1 MTQKGRPR
9 LMTKE
14 LAEEIVMCGHSIS
27 DCARIYNISKSYA
40 EKIIYG
46 RTNLTTMKRV
56 PPARRLK
63 DEQVQAIR
71 ADRRPHK
78 EIAEEYGIGLSMVS
92 DIKTYTCYFDVPGP
106 ESRKSLKRGANRKL
120 TPEQII
126 FMLNS
131 PKQKLQYWATYFNV
145 SITTIFNAL
154 NGFSYPEVKEI
165 QKRIVDANL
174 SLQPDAR

>member
-1 MTQKGRPR
+1 MTAKGRPR

-46 RTNLTTMKRV
+46 RTNLTNMKRV

-78 EIAEEYGIGLSMVS
+78 EIAEEYGIGLTMVS

-120 TPEQII
+120 TPEQIL
-126 FMLNS
+126 FMINS

-165 QKRIVDANL
+165 QQRIADANI
-174 SLQPDAR
+174 QV

>member
-1 MTQKGRPR
+1 MTAKGRPR

-14 LAEEIVMCGHSIS
+14 LAEEIVMSGHNIK
-27 DCARIYNISKSYA
+27 DCAKIYNISRSYA

-46 RTNLTTMKRV
+46 RTSLTDMKRV
-56 PPARRLK
+56 PPARRLN
-63 DEQVQAIR
+63 DDQVRAIR
-71 ADRRPHK
+71 ADLRPHK
-78 EIAEEYGIGLSMVS
+78 EIAEEYGIGQSMVS

-106 ESRKSLKRGANRKL
+106 ESRKALKRGANRKL
-120 TPEQII
+120 TAEQVL

-131 PKQKLQYWATYFNV
+131 PKQKLHYWATYFNV

-165 QKRIVDANL
+165 QQRIADAN
-174 SLQPDAR
+174 SSFQPNT

>member
-63 DEQVQAIR
+63 NEQVQAIR
-71 ADRRPHK
+71 ADTRPHK

-120 TPEQII
+120 TPEQIL

-165 QKRIVDANL
+165 QKRIADANI
-174 SLQPDAR
+174 QV

>member
-1 MTQKGRPR
+1 MTAKGRPR

-14 LAEEIVMCGHSIS
+14 LAEEIVICGHSIS

-46 RTNLTTMKRV
+46 RTNLTNMKRV

-63 DEQVQAIR
+63 DDQVRAIR

-106 ESRKSLKRGANRKL
+106 ESRKALKRGANRKL
-120 TPEQII
+120 TPEQIL
-126 FMLNS
+126 FMINS

-165 QKRIVDANL
+165 QQRIADAN
-174 SLQPDAR
+174 SCLQPNT

>member
-1 MTQKGRPR
+1 MGTKGRPR

-14 LAEEIVMCGHSIS
+14 LAEEIVICGHSIS

-46 RTNLTTMKRV
+46 RTNLTNMKRV

-63 DEQVQAIR
+63 DDQVRAIR

-106 ESRKSLKRGANRKL
+106 ESRKALKRGANRKL
-120 TPEQII
+120 TPEQIL
-126 FMLNS
+126 FMINS

-165 QKRIVDANL
+165 QERIADAN
-174 SLQPDAR
+174 SCLQPNT

>member
-27 DCARIYNISKSYA
+27 DCVRIYNISKSYA

-131 PKQKLQYWATYFNV
+131 PKQKLHYWATFFNV

-165 QKRIVDANL
+165 QQRIADANL
-174 SLQPDAR
+174 SLQPDAG

>member
-1 MTQKGRPR
+1 MTAKGRPQ

-46 RTNLTTMKRV
+46 RTNLTNMKRV

-63 DEQVQAIR
+63 DDQVRAVR

-106 ESRKSLKRGANRKL
+106 ESRKALKRGANRKL
-120 TPEQII
+120 TPEQIL
-126 FMLNS
+126 FMINS

-165 QKRIVDANL
+165 QERIADAN
-174 SLQPDAR
+174 SCLQPDT

>member
-63 DEQVQAIR
+63 DNQVQAIR

-165 QKRIVDANL
+165 QQRIADANL
-174 SLQPDAR
+174 SLQPDAG